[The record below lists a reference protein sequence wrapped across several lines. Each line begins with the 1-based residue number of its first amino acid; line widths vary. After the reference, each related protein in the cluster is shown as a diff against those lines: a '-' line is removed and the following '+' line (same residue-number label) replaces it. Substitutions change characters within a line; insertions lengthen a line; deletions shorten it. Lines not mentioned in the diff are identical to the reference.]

1 MGVGAGGPV
10 PERRRVTAPG
20 GRRLASDTVLLVVDV
35 QEGFAD
41 PVWGRRNNPEAEA
54 NVARLL
60 EAWRRTRRPV
70 VFIQHDSLDEE
81 SPLHPDAPGHAIQA
95 AVRPREDEPVMHK
108 RVNSSFIGTGLE
120 AWLRERDYTTMVVV
134 GLTTPHCVSTTVRMA
149 ANLGFETFI
158 VSDATAAFEL
168 RGHDGRMVPPE
179 VVHAVE
185 LAALNGEFATV
196 VESAELIESAGS

>member
-1 MGVGAGGPV
+1 M
-10 PERRRVTAPG
+10 TAPAAW
-20 GRRLASDTVLLVVDV
+20 RLPSDSVLLVVDV
-35 QEGFAD
+35 QEGFGD

-60 EAWRRTRRPV
+60 EAWRRDGRPV

-120 AWLRERDYTTMVVV
+120 QWLRERGYSSLVVV

-168 RGHDGRMVPPE
+168 RGPDGRMVPPE
-179 VVHAVE
+179 VVHSVE
-185 LAALNGEFATV
+185 LAALNEEFATV
-196 VESAELIESAGS
+196 VESAELLESAGS

>member
-1 MGVGAGGPV
+1 M
-10 PERRRVTAPG
+10 TAPAA
-20 GRRLASDTVLLVVDV
+20 RRLPPDSVLLVVDV

-41 PVWGRRNNPEAEA
+41 PIWGQRNNPEAET
-54 NVARLL
+54 NVGRLL
-60 EAWRRTRRPV
+60 EVWRRAGRPV

-81 SPLHPDAPGHAIQA
+81 SPLHPEAPGHAIQT

-120 AWLRERDYTTMVVV
+120 AWLRERSYTSLVVV

-168 RGHDGRMVPPE
+168 RGPDGRMVPPE
-179 VVHAVE
+179 VVHSVE
-185 LAALNGEFATV
+185 LAALHEEFATV

>member
-1 MGVGAGGPV
+1 M
-10 PERRRVTAPG
+10 TAPG
-20 GRRLASDTVLLVVDV
+20 VRRLASDTVLLVVDV

-41 PVWGRRNNPEAEA
+41 PVWGRRNNPEAET
-54 NVARLL
+54 NVGRLL

-81 SPLHPDAPGHAIQA
+81 SPLHPDSPGHEIQA
-95 AVRPREDEPVMHK
+95 AIRPREDEPVMRK

-120 AWLRERDYTTMVVV
+120 QWLRERGYSSLVVV

-149 ANLGFETFI
+149 ANLGFETII

-168 RGHDGRMVPPE
+168 RGPDGRMVPPE
-179 VVHAVE
+179 VVHSVE
-185 LAALNGEFATV
+185 LAALNEEFATV
-196 VESAELIESAGS
+196 VGSAELIESAGS